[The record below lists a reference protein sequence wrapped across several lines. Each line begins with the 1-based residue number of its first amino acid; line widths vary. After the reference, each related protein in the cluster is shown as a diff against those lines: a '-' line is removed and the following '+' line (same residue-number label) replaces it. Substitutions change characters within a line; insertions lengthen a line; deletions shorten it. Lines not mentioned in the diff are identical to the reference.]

1 MAEKKQSPAFDKKKI
16 IEKLNQVLE
25 QEHACAIR
33 YGTHAAL
40 VKGPYAEDVMKRLE
54 EIAGDEIDHAKKLRD
69 RITALGG
76 TPSMAVSQEDLH
88 EARELKRIL
97 HVNIQEEKE
106 AIAKYR
112 DILLMIPRTE
122 VILFETVEHILK
134 DEQEHLEELE
144 RLNG

>member
-1 MAEKKQSPAFDKKKI
+1 MAEKKSASIDKKKM
-16 IEKLNQVLE
+16 IEALNEMLQ

-33 YGTHAAL
+33 YATHASL
-40 VKGPYAEDVMKRLE
+40 VKGPYAEQVSSRLK
-54 EIAGDEIDHAKKLRD
+54 EIAGDEIKHAEKLRD

-76 TPSMAVSQEDLH
+76 IPSMGISQDDLI

-97 HVNIQEEKE
+97 PVNITEEKS

-112 DILLMIPRTE
+112 AVLEQIPFVE
-122 VILFETVEHILK
+122 VILHETIEHILQ